1 MLAQKGGDVS
11 PKNVDGPI
19 MNESV
24 KSVIGRAKPGDIVIF
39 DNIKAKG
46 PDGTSRNLPSLTFT
60 II

>member
-1 MLAQKGGDVS
+1 VS